1 MTNHLREVVADALLP
16 CPVCIGK
23 GSVDRQH
30 DADGMLWVY
39 VSCNKCG
46 LRTRG
51 KWCSSGNDCP
61 LFYREVRD
69 EWNTRAT
76 LPTQSAG
83 VEEQSGKSMYDEYS
97 GNHPTIHCNRFPSWS
112 ELTHDQRDEW
122 NRKAATLG
130 RQQGG
135 EQEATCAGC
144 NGRGEVGGWAGDGYQ
159 TDPCPFCTPSGLP
172 DALTGDFDCPKA
184 AECRACP
191 CGFCTALRTKQ
202 PAASEGDGRVP
213 EAELLALV
221 SGPYMYH
228 HKMNELQEREAKGFD
243 RCRELTM
250 ENIRIWCAT
259 RRAMFAD
266 NTSKQAAGEAVAF
279 QSRVQPWMLECF
291 GAEIAGDMVERGD
304 RFLEESLE
312 LLQAHGYDRSR
323 IATLVDY
330 VWGRPI
336 GEPAQEVG
344 GVMVTLAAYC
354 LAAGID
360 MHEAGETELA
370 RILRPEIIEKIR
382 RKQASKNGIHTPLP
396 TPPRHPADEG
406 AVCAED
412 LRWLDDI
419 AADLKQA
426 GGSTNNMRLIALN
439 RAIAA
444 LQAGTP

>member
-1 MTNHLREVVADALLP
+1 MTPSTTNTAALPLVQTTAPERIYLAVSDEEYDRDRRFLEHDEIGWSTDEPLAVCVPYVRADL
-16 CPVCIGK
+16 
-23 GSVDRQH
+23 
-30 DADGMLWVY
+30 
-39 VSCNKCG
+39 
-46 LRTRG
+46 
-51 KWCSSGNDCP
+51 
-61 LFYREVRD
+61 
-69 EWNTRAT
+69 AT
-76 LPTQSAG
+76 LTQ
-83 VEEQSGKSMYDEYS
+83 
-97 GNHPTIHCNRFPSWS
+97 
-112 ELTHDQRDEW
+112 
-122 NRKAATLG
+122 
-130 RQQGG
+130 QQGG

-266 NTSKQAAGEAVAF
+266 NTSKQAAGEAVVLERWGFPSGISSPAERCADGYWTPWHIA
-279 QSRVQPWMLECF
+279 QS
-291 GAEIAGDMVERGD
+291 
-304 RFLEESLE
+304 
-312 LLQAHGYDRSR
+312 LL
-323 IATLVDY
+323 T
-330 VWGRPI
+330 
-336 GEPAQEVG
+336 
-344 GVMVTLAAYC
+344 
-354 LAAGID
+354 
-360 MHEAGETELA
+360 
-370 RILRPEIIEKIR
+370 
-382 RKQASKNGIHTPLP
+382 

-406 AVCAED
+406 MAVTDEVVARACVAYDTAAVGEGFMSSLD
-412 LRWLDDI
+412 GDEHTRWMT
-419 AADLKQA
+419 AAL
-426 GGSTNNMRLIALN
+426 T
-439 RAIAA
+439 AA